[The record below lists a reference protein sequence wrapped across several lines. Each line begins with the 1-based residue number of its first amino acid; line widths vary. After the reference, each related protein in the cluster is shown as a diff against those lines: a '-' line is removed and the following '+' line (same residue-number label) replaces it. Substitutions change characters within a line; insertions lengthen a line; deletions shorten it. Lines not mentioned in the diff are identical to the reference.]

1 MTNLINKFLL
11 GILIVLTTVLIVN
24 ADEKRD
30 LFKKDIKNKKSE
42 FKNKDNFKKRFDNM
56 SSERKD
62 FILDEFDSDGDGNIN
77 EEEREELKKRMEEYR
92 KNN

>member
-1 MTNLINKFLL
+1 MKNLINKFLL

-24 ADEKRD
+24 ADEKRE

-77 EEEREELKKRMEEYR
+77 EEERKKLKKRMEEYR

>member
-24 ADEKRD
+24 ADEKRE
-30 LFKKDIKNKKSE
+30 LFKKDKKSG

-77 EEEREELKKRMEEYR
+77 EEERKKLKKRMEEYR

>member
-1 MTNLINKFLL
+1 MKNLINKFLL

-24 ADEKRD
+24 ADEKRE

>member
-24 ADEKRD
+24 ADEKRE

>member
-1 MTNLINKFLL
+1 
-11 GILIVLTTVLIVN
+11 
-24 ADEKRD
+24 
-30 LFKKDIKNKKSE
+30 
-42 FKNKDNFKKRFDNM
+42 M